1 MQILSYIS
9 FPSWLRPEIIP
20 GLPLRWYGLMYLV
33 AFFVAYQMVKVQI
46 KEKALEVQTDD
57 VLNMFFWGIV
67 GLLVG
72 ARLFAVTIYAP
83 AGEYLRQ
90 PWRIILPVTFEGG
103 RLRFTGLAGMSYH
116 GGLFGAVVAIII
128 YLRIKKFPI
137 PEWGDMIV
145 TGSAL
150 GYTFGRLGNFING
163 ELYGRITTL
172 PWGMI
177 FPRQRIVEG
186 RYEGSVPPQHLFP
199 ASEPWVRETAAAAGL
214 DIGAETLVNLPRHP
228 SQLYEA
234 FFEGV
239 VLWAV
244 LWFGFRKRKAFPG
257 QMMAVYVMG
266 YGLFRFLIEYV
277 RQPDLG
283 IEFPIQLVQL
293 SNPAIQFS
301 PFNFTTGQI
310 LNFIM
315 ILVGVGLYFL
325 FRARAQRER
334 QRQSAKAD
342 RPTGRKLRKKI
353 R

>member
-9 FPSWLRPEIIP
+9 FPKWLHPEIIP

-33 AFFVAYQMVKVQI
+33 AFFVAYQLVRVQV
-46 KEKALEVQTDD
+46 KEKAIDVQKDD
-57 VLNMFFWGIV
+57 VLNLFFWGII

-90 PWRIILPVTFEGG
+90 PWKIILPVSFEGG
-103 RLRFTGLAGMSYH
+103 KLRFTGLAGMSYH
-116 GGLFGAVVAIII
+116 GGLLGAVVAVII
-128 YLRIKKFPI
+128 YLRIKKLSI

-177 FPRQRIVEG
+177 FRPQEIVEG
-186 RYEGSVPPQHLFP
+186 RFVGHVPPQHLYP
-199 ASEPWVRETAAAAGL
+199 ASEPWVREVAAKAGL
-214 DIGAETLVNLPRHP
+214 DIGAAGMVNLPRHP

-234 FFEGV
+234 LFEGI

-244 LWFGFRKRKAFPG
+244 LWFGFRKRRAFPG

-266 YGLFRFLIEYV
+266 YGFFRFLIEYV
-277 RQPDLG
+277 RQPDVG
-283 IEFPIQLVQL
+283 IEFPIQLVGL

-315 ILVGVGLYFL
+315 ILIGVGLYL
-325 FRARAQRER
+325 FYKSRAERARIQQSTKAER
-334 QRQSAKAD
+334 PR
-342 RPTGRKLRKKI
+342 GRKLRKKI

>member
-1 MQILSYIS
+1 MQILSYLN
-9 FPSWLRPEIIP
+9 FPTWLRPEIIP
-20 GLPLRWYGLMYLV
+20 GLPLRWYGMMYLV
-33 AFFVAYQMVKVQI
+33 AFFIAYQIVRLQV
-46 KEKALEVQTDD
+46 KEKALEVQNDD

-83 AGEYLRQ
+83 AGEYLKA
-90 PWRIILPVTFEGG
+90 PWKIILPVAIEGG
-103 RLRFTGLAGMSYH
+103 KLRFTGLAGMSYH
-116 GGLFGAVVAIII
+116 GGLLGAVVAVVI
-128 YLRIKKFPI
+128 YLRVKKFPI

-177 FPRQRIVEG
+177 FPRQEIVNG
-186 RYEGSVPPQHLFP
+186 RYQGSVPTQHLFP
-199 ASEPWVRETAAAAGL
+199 ASEPWVQEFAAKIGL
-214 DIGAETLVNLPRHP
+214 DISGVRMVNLPRHP

-234 FFEGV
+234 FFEGI
-239 VLWAV
+239 VLWAI

-266 YGLFRFLIEYV
+266 YGFFRFLIEYV

-283 IEFPIQLVQL
+283 IDFPIQLVDL
-293 SNPAIQFS
+293 ANPAIQFS

-315 ILVGVGLYFL
+315 ILIGVGLYL
-325 FRARAQRER
+325 FYKARAERLRE
-334 QRQSAKAD
+334 QASAKAE
-342 RPTGRKLRKKI
+342 RPKGRKLRKKI

>member
-1 MQILSYIS
+1 
-9 FPSWLRPEIIP
+9 
-20 GLPLRWYGLMYLV
+20 MYLV
-33 AFFVAYQMVKVQI
+33 AFFVAYQMVRIQV
-46 KEKALEVQTDD
+46 KEKALDVQKDD

-72 ARLFAVTIYAP
+72 ARLFAVIIYAP
-83 AGEYLRQ
+83 ATEYLRA
-90 PWRIILPVTFEGG
+90 PWKIILPISIEGG
-103 RLRFTGLAGMSYH
+103 KLRFTGLAGMSYH
-116 GGLFGAVVAIII
+116 GGLLGTVVAVVI
-128 YLRIKKFPI
+128 YLRVKKYSI

-163 ELYGRITTL
+163 ELYGRITTV

-177 FPRQRIVEG
+177 FRPQEIVG
-186 RYEGSVPPQHLFP
+186 NRYQGHVPPQHLFP
-199 ASEPWVRETAAAAGL
+199 ASEPWVQETAAKVGL
-214 DIGAETLVNLPRHP
+214 DISRVSMVNLPRHP

-234 FFEGV
+234 FFEGI

-257 QMMAVYVMG
+257 QMLAVYVMG
-266 YGLFRFLIEYV
+266 YGFFRFLIEYV
-277 RQPDLG
+277 RQPDVG
-283 IEFPIQLVQL
+283 IEFPIEIIKLA
-293 SNPAIQFS
+293 NPAIQFS

-315 ILVGVGLYFL
+315 ILIGIGLYF
-325 FRARAQRER
+325 FYRSRAERAREQESMKAER
-334 QRQSAKAD
+334 PS
-342 RPTGRKLRKKI
+342 GRKLRKKI

>member
-1 MQILSYIS
+1 MQILSFIP
-9 FPSWLRPEIIP
+9 FPNWLRPEIIP

-33 AFFVAYQMVKVQI
+33 AFFVAYQMVRVQI
-46 KEKALEVQTDD
+46 KEKALEVQKDD

-83 AGEYLRQ
+83 AGEYLRH
-90 PWRIILPVTFEGG
+90 PWRIILPVSFEGG

-116 GGLFGAVVAIII
+116 GGLVGAVVAIII
-128 YLRIKKFPI
+128 YLRIKKFSI

-163 ELYGRITTL
+163 ELYGRVTTL
-172 PWGMI
+172 PWGMV

-186 RYEGSVPPQHLFP
+186 RYQGSVPPQHLFP
-199 ASEPWVRETAAAAGL
+199 ASAQWVRETAAAAGL
-214 DIGAETLVNLPRHP
+214 DIGAEKLVNLPRHP

-239 VLWAV
+239 VLWAI

-257 QMMAVYVMG
+257 QLLAVYVIG
-266 YGLFRFLIEYV
+266 YGFFRFLIEYV

-283 IEFPIQLVQL
+283 IEFPIHLVEL
-293 SNPAIQFS
+293 ANPAIQFS
-301 PFNFTTGQI
+301 LFNFTTGQI

-315 ILVGVGLYFL
+315 ILAGIGLYFL
-325 FRARAQRER
+325 FRSRAERDRQRRSARAG
-334 QRQSAKAD
+334 

>member
-1 MQILSYIS
+1 
-9 FPSWLRPEIIP
+9 
-20 GLPLRWYGLMYLV
+20 MYLV
-33 AFFVAYQMVKVQI
+33 AFFVAYQIVRIQV
-46 KEKALEVQTDD
+46 KEKGLDVQKDD

-83 AGEYLRQ
+83 AGEYLKA
-90 PWRIILPVTFEGG
+90 PWKIILPIAVEGG
-103 RLRFTGLAGMSYH
+103 RVRFTGLAGMSYH
-116 GGLFGAVVAIII
+116 GGLLGAVVAIVIF
-128 YLRIKKFPI
+128 LRVKKYSI

-177 FPRQRIVEG
+177 YPRQQIVEG
-186 RYEGSVPPQHLFP
+186 RIRGSIPPQHLFP
-199 ASEPWVRETAAAAGL
+199 ASEPWVQEVAAKVGL
-214 DIGAETLVNLPRHP
+214 DISGMRMVNLPRHP

-234 FFEGV
+234 FFEGI
-239 VLWAV
+239 VLWAI
-244 LWFGFRKRKAFPG
+244 LWFAFRKRKTFPG
-257 QMMAVYVMG
+257 QMLAVYVMG
-266 YGLFRFLIEYV
+266 YGFFRFLIEYV

-283 IEFPIQLVQL
+283 IEFPIQLVNVA
-293 SNPAIQFS
+293 NPAIQFS

-310 LNFIM
+310 LNLIM
-315 ILVGVGLYFL
+315 ILIGVGIYL
-325 FRARAQRER
+325 FYQSRARRLKEQESARAER
-334 QRQSAKAD
+334 PK
-342 RPTGRKLRKKI
+342 GRKLRKKI